1 MGKSPFLRGSDEA
14 THSAVTSGTPDL
26 SGDQFSSLPPSCQE
40 FITTCLTKN
49 PRRRPTA
56 LQCQR
61 HQWLLGGQGKGQG
74 SPQEKQRV
82 VPGGEAKPKDKHP
95 EDKHPDSS
103 SPSSTSPLSQSSD
116 HSHS

>member
-1 MGKSPFLRGSDEA
+1 MISVIGRVMGKSPFLRGSDEA
-14 THSAVTSGTPDL
+14 THSAVTSSTPNL
-26 SGDQFSSLPPSCQE
+26 SGGQFSSLPPDCQE

-56 LQCQR
+56 LQCQH
-61 HQWLLGGQGKGQG
+61 HQWLLGGQGRKGQG

-82 VPGGEAKPKDKHP
+82 VPGGEAKP
-95 EDKHPDSS
+95 EDKHSD
-103 SPSSTSPLSQSSD
+103 STSPSSQSSD